1 MNKRQLT
8 KIIKNNKR
16 FKDNEDLLDDFIEC
30 SKQKL
35 NGIIEDIEDKEVI
48 TTFAEKI
55 ISNSI
60 IEVLK
65 KENRF
70 RKVSEVNISKQTEYS
85 KFAPEYSQIQTVGI
99 SKLKQVY
106 SVLKRKDEKDG
117 TKYLEIFNLKY
128 VDNKSIEEISET
140 LKIENNKIISI
151 LGEMSE
157 IANKVINV

>member
-8 KIIKNNKR
+8 KIIKSNKR

-48 TTFAEKI
+48 TNFAEKI

-70 RKVSEVNISKQTEYS
+70 RKISTANLSQRIEYS
-85 KFAPEYSQIQTVGI
+85 KFAPEYSQIQPIGL

-106 SVLKRKDEKDG
+106 SVLKRKDEKDD

-140 LKIENNKIISI
+140 LEIENNKLISI
-151 LGEMSE
+151 LSEMAE
-157 IANKVINV
+157 IANKVVNV